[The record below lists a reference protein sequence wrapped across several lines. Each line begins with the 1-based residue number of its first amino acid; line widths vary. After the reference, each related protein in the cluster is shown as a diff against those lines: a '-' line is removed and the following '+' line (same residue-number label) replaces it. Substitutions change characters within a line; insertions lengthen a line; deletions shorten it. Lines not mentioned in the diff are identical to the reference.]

1 MAKTVL
7 VLVCFAI
14 LLLSIR
20 VKSRMH
26 DDDEDEEL
34 FFDGFSGASSNM
46 SVNGCASIEP
56 NGLLRLTKTNDTR
69 DVMGD
74 AFYSTPIK
82 LKNST
87 TGKAFSF
94 STAFA
99 FAIFNW
105 YRKPS
110 YHCFAFSVSPTKA
123 LPSQYISLISPRY
136 RKEELVKDLDEVYRR
151 KNDGS
156 FFIVVFNSQHY
167 YIDLNDNLNIAA
179 HVVHRSIFTDEVVIQ
194 AWVDYDSINNQLE
207 IRLSPNSSKPT
218 SPILSWNNV
227 DLSPILNDTMYVGFS
242 ASTSVL
248 ANRQYIL
255 GWSFKVNGEA
265 ISLDLETLPSLS
277 PVLNQVDADSYRQVY
292 FMLKMFLAAAAA
304 AFAFCSVLAYL
315 VVLAFTNINNRRLKW
330 KRLNEP

>member
-1 MAKTVL
+1 MAKKVL

-26 DDDEDEEL
+26 DDDDDEEL
-34 FFDGFSGASSNM
+34 FFDGFSAASSNM
-46 SVNGCASIEP
+46 SVNGCASIES
-56 NGLLRLTKTNDTR
+56 NGLLRLTNDTQGL
-69 DVMGD
+69 MGD

-105 YRKPS
+105 YGKPP
-110 YHCFAFSVSPTKA
+110 YHGFAFSVSPSKA
-123 LPSQYISLISPRY
+123 LPSQHIMSLISPNFT
-136 RKEELVKDLDEVYRR
+136 LDREFVYDPLQEVVRR
-151 KNDGS
+151 MNDGN
-156 FFIVVFNSQHY
+156 FFIAVFNSQHY
-167 YIDLNDNLNIAA
+167 FIDLNNLNPKKD
-179 HVVHRSIFTDEVVIQ
+179 HLDPTEGVVIQ

-227 DLSPILNDTMYVGFS
+227 DFSPILNDTMYVGFS

-304 AFAFCSVLAYL
+304 AFAICSVLAYL